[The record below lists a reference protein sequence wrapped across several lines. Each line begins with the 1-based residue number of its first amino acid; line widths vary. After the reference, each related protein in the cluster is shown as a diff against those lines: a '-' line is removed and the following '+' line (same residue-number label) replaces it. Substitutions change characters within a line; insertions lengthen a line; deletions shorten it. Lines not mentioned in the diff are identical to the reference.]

1 MPNWLKN
8 SVFYQVYPQSFC
20 DSNGDG
26 IGDIPGLI
34 SKLDYIKQL
43 GCNAI
48 WLNPVYDSPFMD
60 AGYDVRN
67 YYMIAPRYG
76 TNDDAKKLF
85 EEVHKRDMK
94 ILMDLVPGHTSDTN
108 EWFIKSKQPLKNEL
122 SNRYIWTDSVW
133 EAPPQYRLMCG
144 ITDRDGNYLVNYFSS
159 QPALNYGFYNVTH
172 PKWQLPANHPDCFA
186 TVEAIKDVMRFWMNM
201 GCDGFRVDM
210 ADSLVK
216 NDDEK
221 IATSAIW
228 AGIRRMM
235 DEEYPEC
242 ALVSEWC
249 SPQRAINKAGFHAD
263 FYLDHRGNGY
273 STAFRYYNY
282 ETGKQE
288 SFFSKEGNGDIM
300 TLVNELTEN
309 YAATKDNGYI
319 SFFTCNHDNPRMSA
333 WYDETELK
341 INFCTIFTLPGV
353 PFLYYGDEIGM
364 RYMSEL
370 TSKEGGFS
378 RTGSRT
384 PMQWTNGINK
394 GFSTALADDLY
405 LPVDTRKG
413 APTVESQEKDENSLY
428 NTVKKIIAIRKENEE
443 LCGNGD
449 FEILYAKKNEYPFI
463 FRRGSFVIA
472 VNPKAKTVSVPFD
485 YPMREKVF
493 EIGSVNVSGG
503 DITLTGQSYCLF
515 KIR

>member
-1 MPNWLKN
+1 MPEWLNN

-26 IGDIPGLI
+26 IGDLQGLI
-34 SKLDYIKQL
+34 SKLDYIKEL

-60 AGYDVRN
+60 AGYDVRD
-67 YYMIAPRYG
+67 YYKIAPRYG
-76 TNDDAKKLF
+76 TNDDAKQLF
-85 EEVHKRDMK
+85 EEVHKRDMRL
-94 ILMDLVPGHTSDTN
+94 LMDLVPGHTSDTCG
-108 EWFIKSKQPLKNEL
+108 WFTASKQPLKNEL

-133 EAPPQYRLMCG
+133 EAPPQYRLQCG

-159 QPALNYGFYNVTH
+159 QPALNYGFYEVTH
-172 PKWQLPANHPDCFA
+172 PAWQLPVNHPDCLR
-186 TVEAIKDVMRFWMNM
+186 TVEALKEIMRFWLDM

-221 IATSAIW
+221 IATAAIW
-228 AGIRRMM
+228 AGVREMM
-235 DEEYPEC
+235 DKEYPNA

-249 SPQRAINKAGFHAD
+249 NPVRAINKGGFHMD

-273 STAFRYYNY
+273 STAFRYYDY
-282 ETGKQE
+282 ATGEQN
-288 SFFSKEGNGDIM
+288 SFFSKEGKGDISV
-300 TLVNELTEN
+300 LVKELVPN

-333 WYDETELK
+333 WYDELELK

-364 RYMSEL
+364 RYMGEL

-384 PMQWTNGINK
+384 PMQWTNGKNK
-394 GFSTALADDLY
+394 GFSTADEEKLY
-405 LPVDTRKG
+405 LPVDSKEN
-413 APTVESQEKDENSLY
+413 APTVESQMADKTSLLH
-428 NTVKKIIAIRKENEE
+428 TVKDIIKIRKDNPE

-449 FEILYAKKNEYPFI
+449 FEVLYAEKNKYPFI
-463 FRRGSFVIA
+463 FRRGGFVVA
-472 VNPKAKTVSVPFD
+472 VNPSSKEVTVPFAHE
-485 YPMREKVF
+485 MKEKVYS
-493 EIGSVNVSGG
+493 IGSTKVSDGN
-503 DITLTGQSYCLF
+503 ITLCGQSYCLM
-515 KIR
+515 KI